1 MMIKM
6 IRGRDGGTNFIM
18 RIKVNATRLTV
29 REYDDDDDEDD
40 PRKRWREYFILWIQ
54 EKETRLIF
62 QEHDDDDEDDD
73 PKKKWRDQI
82 NLQDQGTGNT
92 HNTLGIL

>member
-40 PRKRWREYFILWIQ
+40 PRKRWREYFILWI
-54 EKETRLIF
+54 
-62 QEHDDDDEDDD
+62 
-73 PKKKWRDQI
+73 
-82 NLQDQGTGNT
+82 
-92 HNTLGIL
+92 